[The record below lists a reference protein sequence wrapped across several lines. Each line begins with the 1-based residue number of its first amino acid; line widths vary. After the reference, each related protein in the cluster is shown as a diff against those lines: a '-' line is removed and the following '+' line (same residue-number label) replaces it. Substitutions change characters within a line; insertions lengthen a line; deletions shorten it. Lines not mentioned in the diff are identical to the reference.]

1 MEQEVGGSSP
11 PNCTKT
17 KSPGQYFNQQYE
29 ACGVAPVRY
38 AGASVRQRPPLV
50 RRPEL
55 LANLLPLTVSESVA
69 YPCLTTLRRA
79 DRWNGW
85 RVDRRYRRS
94 RDRTNGGRT
103 NRRQIDR
110 TLAERLHMSVDTFAN
125 AFGICSSAVDCEEEK
140 STQHHANSTA
150 HRNLPTSVLFPSR
163 RGERSAFVAAA
174 TRRERVAQP
183 KNSSEQL
190 RCNRRAGEVDSI
202 FANQRAAESQ
212 SECHRSDSLFC
223 ATCDG
228 SQRSRRCRAMSSR
241 NGTRALLIARSM
253 LSTDSRRL
261 MRTLACQLHHTRS
274 LSTRGGGLGE
284 TWMLSRFE

>member
-1 MEQEVGGSSP
+1 MVRAHPTVPRPNPRGSIS
-11 PNCTKT
+11 T
-17 KSPGQYFNQQYE
+17 SSYE
-29 ACGVAPVRY
+29 ACGVAPMRY

-110 TLAERLHMSVDTFAN
+110 TLAERLHVSVDTFAN
-125 AFGICSSAVDCEEEK
+125 AFGSCSSGVDCEEEK

-150 HRNLPTSVLFPSR
+150 HRNLPTRVLFPSR
-163 RGERSAFVAAA
+163 RGERNAFVAAA

-183 KNSSEQL
+183 KNASKQL

-202 FANQRAAESQ
+202 FATQRAAESQ

-228 SQRSRRCRAMSSR
+228 SKRSRRCRAMSSR
-241 NGTRALLIARSM
+241 SGTRALLVARSM
-253 LSTDSRRL
+253 LSTDS
-261 MRTLACQLHHTRS
+261 
-274 LSTRGGGLGE
+274 
-284 TWMLSRFE
+284 